1 MTPRH
6 PFTSWLASHFD
17 HFVALRNACGAKYVS
32 QRRLLLALDR
42 YLSQHAPG
50 PPLRR
55 ETLQRYLASLDRLTP
70 RARDNA
76 ISVVWSAL
84 RHAQAHGAAIEPL
97 PPRPA
102 HPPAGWRQRP
112 ARILEPQEMSRLIRG
127 ARQLPPR
134 GQLRAA
140 TTATVIGLLSAT
152 GIRIGEAL
160 AIDIG
165 DLDPDDGILTI
176 RSGKFGKR
184 RALPLLSSTT
194 RALLRYLDHPARRVA
209 KTASAP
215 LFVSCLRRRVAHAT
229 VTQGLYDA
237 SQIAGI
243 TQPRP
248 RLHDLRHTFAVQRVA
263 AWYREGREVNRLLPA
278 LSTYLGHVSVQNT
291 RRYLTQNGVLLEQA
305 ASRFETSTRAL
316 DEVRS

>member
-1 MTPRH
+1 MTPRR

-32 QRRLLLALDR
+32 QRRLLLAWDR
-42 YLSQHAPG
+42 YLTQHAPR

-55 ETLQRYLASLDRLTP
+55 ETLLLYLASLDRLTP

-76 ISVVWSAL
+76 ISVVWPAL
-84 RHAQAHGAAIEPL
+84 RHAQAHGAAVEPL
-97 PPRPA
+97 PPRPT
-102 HPPAGWRQRP
+102 HPPTGWRQRP
-112 ARILEPQEMSRLIRG
+112 PRILEPLEMSRLIRG
-127 ARQLPPR
+127 ARQLPPQ
-134 GQLRAA
+134 GKLRSA
-140 TTATVIGLLSAT
+140 TTATVLGLLYAT

-209 KTASAP
+209 TTASAP
-215 LFVSCLRRRVAHAT
+215 LFVSRLRRRVAPAT

-237 SQIAGI
+237 FRIAGI

-263 AWYREGREVNRLLPA
+263 AWYREGREVNRMLPA

-305 ASRFETSTRAL
+305 AARFETSTRAL